1 MKSLVIALLMPPG
14 IAILCALLAL
24 YFLFRMKKR
33 AATFF
38 LMLSIILGWMLS
50 TEAMGRLLTT
60 GLISQ
65 VNHRQDMAPQ
75 DAEMLVILTGGM
87 RYTGQEIGWL
97 PEMESFQRLAAAM
110 EVHQKLNSR
119 TPILVSGGKTAGPH
133 YPSESF
139 VLKKRFDKDN
149 ARILPFILEE
159 ISTNTY
165 ENALQSA
172 HIIQD
177 RGASRILL
185 VTSEEH
191 MLRALAAFRGRGI
204 DPLPLRVYT
213 MSRGPLSWKD
223 YLPSFK
229 GVKTNATAIYEIYA
243 IVDYLISDYIRFDD
257 LFYKQK

>member
-1 MKSLVIALLMPPG
+1 MKSLVIAFLMPPG
-14 IAILCALLAL
+14 IAILCSLLVL
-24 YFLFRMKKR
+24 YFLLRMKRK
-33 AATFF
+33 ATVFF
-38 LMLSIILGWMLS
+38 LTLSIVLGWMFS
-50 TEAMGRLLTT
+50 TEAVGRLLTT
-60 GLISQ
+60 GLIAQ
-65 VNHRQDMAPQ
+65 VNHRQDMTPK
-75 DAEMLVILTGGM
+75 DAEILVVLTAGM
-87 RYTGQEIGWL
+87 RYTGKEAGWL
-97 PEMESFQRLAAAM
+97 PEMESFQRLAAGM

-133 YPSESF
+133 YPSESS
-139 VLKKRFDKDN
+139 VLKERFDKDN

-159 ISTNTY
+159 ISINTY

-172 HIIQD
+172 HIIRD
-177 RGASRILL
+177 RGASRVLL

-223 YLPSFK
+223 YLPSYR
-229 GVKTNATAIYEIYA
+229 GIKTNASALYEIYA
-243 IVDYLISDYIRFDD
+243 IMDYLISDHIRLDD